1 MNHSV
6 NARRRGLLGAG
17 ALALALPRFARAQEY
32 PSKTLRIVSGFTPG
46 ATSDLIARALA
57 LSLGATWGQTII
69 VENKPGAGGVL
80 GADFVAKAPPDGHT
94 LLVGAAAI
102 GVLPALHAKLPFELY
117 KDLTPITI
125 VGTVPF
131 LMLVHPSVPAKTVQ
145 EFIDYAKANPNKV
158 NYSSGGSGT
167 IPQMGGALFNMRAG
181 LSMVHVPY
189 KGGADSITALLGGQV
204 QMTIDGGPH
213 VLSHVQ
219 SGALRALA
227 VATKERLP
235 EFANLPTIAE
245 SGFPGFESNA
255 WQSLWVTGGT
265 PPSVVRRISAEVM
278 RLVQTPDMIARLR
291 SMGVTPIGGTPEE
304 AEAFV
309 RAETIKWGAVIKA
322 TGATAN

>member
-1 MNHSV
+1 
-6 NARRRGLLGAG
+6 
-17 ALALALPRFARAQEY
+17 
-32 PSKTLRIVSGFTPG
+32 
-46 ATSDLIARALA
+46 
-57 LSLGATWGQTII
+57 
-69 VENKPGAGGVL
+69 VL